1 MGSSEIFIY
10 RYFQI
15 LADKLDYFIP
25 ASFRKD
31 VDELRRCRMMTG
43 AALSVGF
50 LTLGLSF
57 ARLLTEGWDSSLGWI
72 FAAVAILLLSSPLIL
87 RLSKSILFAGSMI
100 PTIGASTLIFMA
112 VFEGGLESEAIYWF
126 PFAPLIAAFFV
137 NAFASIIFGLL
148 MLIAL
153 TAIYFAQQSGMIIP
167 SSLPVETM
175 QFLKLMS
182 ATAAVVFG
190 ASIAWLYETNRHK
203 SEDALHR
210 SNAKTEAIVSAIP
223 DAMFLLN
230 PKGKILKI
238 KTTTGIG
245 ILNSLIQGRKYNTIM
260 DLFSIQDKERLTTQ
274 LQRAINAGTIQME
287 EYELDKAGQHLSL
300 EVRIVPTNTE
310 EVLAIIRDVTSERN
324 VERLKNEFLS
334 TVSHELRTP
343 LTAIV
348 GYIGLLSA
356 GVIPGIPKQANEM
369 IENTNRNAER
379 LSILIDDLLDL
390 QKISSGQIQYNMKI
404 IQLDKFIK
412 QSIELNQGYASKY
425 NVKLTCDKLIDTTNI
440 RIDESR
446 MHQVMANLISNAIK
460 FSPTGEEVLVQLQH
474 DSTQVIIS
482 VTDKGPGIPEEFCK
496 HVFDKFTQS
505 DSSNTRESSGTGLGL
520 SITKI
525 IVEAHGGYINFETE
539 QGIGTTFNIY
549 LPIKHISV

>member
-1 MGSSEIFIY
+1 M
-10 RYFQI
+10 

-25 ASFRKD
+25 ASLRND
-31 VDELRRCRMMTG
+31 ADELRRCRIMIGT
-43 AALSVGF
+43 ALSVGF

-72 FAAVAILLLSSPLIL
+72 FLAVSMMLLSSPLIL
-87 RLSKSILFAGSMI
+87 RLTKSILFTGSLI
-100 PTIGASTLIFMA
+100 PAIGVSTLIFMV
-112 VFEGGLESEAIYWF
+112 VFEGGLDSEAIYWF

-153 TAIYFAQQSGMIIP
+153 TTIYFAQQSGMISP
-167 SSLPVETM
+167 SSLSIETM

-190 ASIAWLYETNRHK
+190 ASVAWLYETNRRK

-230 PKGKILKI
+230 PEGKILKI
-238 KTTTGIG
+238 KTTAGIG
-245 ILNSLIQGRKYNTIM
+245 ILNSLLQGQKYNTIM
-260 DLFSIQDKERLTTQ
+260 DLFSIQDKDRITVQ
-274 LQRAINAGTIQME
+274 LQRAIDAGTIQME
-287 EYELDKAGQHLSL
+287 EYELDEAGQHLSL
-300 EVRIVPTNTE
+300 EVRIVTTTME
-310 EVLAIIRDVTSERN
+310 EVLTIIRDVTSERN

-379 LSILIDDLLDL
+379 LCVLIDDLLDL
-390 QKISSGQIQYNMKI
+390 QKISSGQIQYKMKN
-404 IQLDKFIK
+404 IQLDEFIK

-425 NVKLTCDKLIDTTNI
+425 NVKLACDNQTDRTNI

-460 FSPTGEEVLVQLQH
+460 YSPTGEEVLVRVQH
-474 DSTQVIIS
+474 NNGQINIS
-482 VTDKGPGIPEEFCK
+482 VTDKGSGIPEEFRDQ
-496 HVFDKFTQS
+496 VFDKFTQS
-505 DSSNTRESSGTGLGL
+505 DSSNTREASGTGLGL
-520 SITKI
+520 SISKI
-525 IVEAHGGYINFETE
+525 IVEAHGGNIDFETE
-539 QGIGTTFNIY
+539 LGKGTTFNIY
-549 LPIKHISV
+549 LPIKGVSN